1 MKLITHD
8 KQGVE
13 DWRAGVA
20 TRMLVSAQTGSA
32 QLCVFEQYCEPGLG
46 APMHMHAVEEVLT
59 VVDGRAEI
67 TVGGE
72 TVIADGGHSVIIPA
86 GVMHGFKNIAPSGIL
101 HMRAILASCIFE
113 ASYEDKREQTRRYV
127 PKS

>member
-1 MKLITHD
+1 MKLITHE

-13 DWRAGVA
+13 DWRPGVA
-20 TRMLVSAQTGSA
+20 TRMLVSAETGAA
-32 QLCVFEQYCEPGLG
+32 QLCVFEQFCQPGLG

-59 VVDGRAEI
+59 VVEGQAEI

-72 TVIADGGHSVIIPA
+72 TVMAGGGHSVIIPA
-86 GVMHGFKNIAPSGIL
+86 GVMHGFRNVAPSGIL

-113 ASYEDKREQTRRYV
+113 ASYDDKREQTRRYV
-127 PKS
+127 PRT